1 MARPKEF
8 DPDTAVSAAVD
19 VFWRDGY
26 DKTSLDALMAGMHVG
41 RQSLYDTF
49 GDKHA
54 LYLRALE
61 RYRDDTQAAM
71 RRLFASGRP
80 VRDCFAAMLF
90 GICNETRAQHE
101 RGCLLLD
108 ANIERNRDDRDV
120 AALVR
125 KNQAECERIFEDA
138 LRAAQRVRSLG
149 ARKDA
154 RALASFFVATIQ
166 GMRSSARAASDRAA
180 LEHIARV
187 ALSTLD

>member
-1 MARPKEF
+1 
-8 DPDTAVSAAVD
+8 
-19 VFWRDGY
+19 
-26 DKTSLDALMAGMHVG
+26 
-41 RQSLYDTF
+41 
-49 GDKHA
+49 
-54 LYLRALE
+54 
-61 RYRDDTQAAM
+61 M

-138 LRAAQRVRSLG
+138 LIAPRSNTLRVSHCRRSTE
-149 ARKDA
+149 K
-154 RALASFFVATIQ
+154 IC
-166 GMRSSARAASDRAA
+166 
-180 LEHIARV
+180 
-187 ALSTLD
+187 